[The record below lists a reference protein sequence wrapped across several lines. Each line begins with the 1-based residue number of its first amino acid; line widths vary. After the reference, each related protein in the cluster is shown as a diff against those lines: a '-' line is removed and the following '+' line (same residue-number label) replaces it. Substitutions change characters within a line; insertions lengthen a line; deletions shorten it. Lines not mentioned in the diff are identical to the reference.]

1 MNRLRPDSEGPQAPA
16 ADRAVAESLTRA
28 KRTYN
33 LREHADRAKRE
44 KAEMRRQLEAGEID
58 PYLLIAGELVEWEPR
73 VRKLRLRHL
82 LLAIPGIGKA
92 SAFRILAIFE
102 ANPEARLEYFSADR
116 RRDLARL
123 TSGLLGDIGPQK
135 QRRGRSRI

>member
-1 MNRLRPDSEGPQAPA
+1 L
-16 ADRAVAESLTRA
+16 VKA
-28 KRTYN
+28 KRTNN

-44 KAEMRRQLEAGEID
+44 KAELRRGLEAGEID

-73 VRKLRLRHL
+73 VRRMRLRHL

-102 ANPEARLEYFSADR
+102 ESPELRLEDFSPAR
-116 RRDLARL
+116 RYLLARHVRVVQ
-123 TSGLLGDIGPQK
+123 DAAGPFK
-135 QRRGRSRI
+135 QRRGRSSI